1 MAKLY
6 VTEFSDMGQTVRGS
20 APIAAI
26 NSTTTDQTP
35 VTYTTS
41 TQSAAFA
48 STTVMVRLHTDSIC
62 SIAFGT
68 NPTATTN
75 NFRMAADQVEYFAIP
90 PGQSYKVAAITN
102 T

>member
-6 VTEFSDMGQTVRGS
+6 VTEYSDEGQSVRGAVS
-20 APIAAI
+20 IV
-26 NSTTTDQTP
+26 SVGSYTDQTP
-35 VTYTTS
+35 VAIGGGS
-41 TQSAAFA
+41 LQSAAFQA
-48 STTVMVRLHTDSIC
+48 TTIIVRIETDAIC

-75 NFRMAADQVEYFAIP
+75 NKRMAADGVEYFYVP
-90 PGQSYKVAAITN
+90 PGQSYKVAVISN